1 MEQEIKDETFSKSA
15 ILKNDQN
22 SYFRFYTK
30 MQLNSLFKMF
40 LAIYKSFEEKNERLK
55 KMSPSMKTECGILE
69 TEKNKCKKVIEYL
82 YLKIRYILDY
92 PERIKIV
99 SIPINGILQQ
109 YKKIEKKNNENE
121 IVKDNLKTIFDN
133 IRYKM
138 SFKKEM
144 PLEYSTKKLDNMI
157 CDQNKKIKELEKLI
171 KKLSKQDDGS
181 EQEKSKLLDKVIS
194 FLSLNCQT
202 TDDSLENIP
211 DEILEKKIEKIEDET
226 SKSDSQSQSDLKLD
240 PLSTFLLTLSYN
252 N

>member
-1 MEQEIKDETFSKSA
+1 MEQEIKEETFLKSA

-55 KMSPSMKTECGILE
+55 RMNPSMKSERGILE
-69 TEKNKCKKVIEYL
+69 TEKNKCKKVIQYL

-99 SIPINGILQQ
+99 SIPINGILQE

-157 CDQNKKIKELEKLI
+157 CDQNKKIKELENLI
-171 KKLSKQDDGS
+171 KKLSKKDDESG
-181 EQEKSKLLDKVIS
+181 QKTSKLLDRVIS
-194 FLSLNCQT
+194 FFSLDCQT
-202 TDDSLENIP
+202 TDDNLQNIP

-226 SKSDSQSQSDLKLD
+226 SKSNSQSQSDLKLD

>member
-1 MEQEIKDETFSKSA
+1 MEQDIKEETFLKSA

-55 KMSPSMKTECGILE
+55 KMNPSMKTECGILE
-69 TEKNKCKKVIEYL
+69 VEKNKCKKVIEYL

-99 SIPINGILQQ
+99 SIPIHGILQE

-121 IVKDNLKTIFDN
+121 IVKDNLKTIFNN

-144 PLEYSTKKLDNMI
+144 PVEYSTKKLDNMI

-171 KKLSKQDDGS
+171 KKLKRKEDSS
-181 EQEKSKLLDKVIS
+181 EQQKSKLLDKIIS
-194 FLSLNCQT
+194 LFSVNCQS
-202 TDDSLENIP
+202 TDSNVENIP
-211 DEILEKKIEKIEDET
+211 DEVLQKKLQKIEEET
-226 SKSDSQSQSDLKLD
+226 SISQSQSDLKLD

>member
-1 MEQEIKDETFSKSA
+1 MEQEIKEETFSNSA

-30 MQLNSLFKMF
+30 MQLTSLFKMF

-55 KMSPSMKTECGILE
+55 RMSPSMKTECGILE

-202 TDDSLENIP
+202 ADDSLENIP

-226 SKSDSQSQSDLKLD
+226 SKSNSQSQSDLKLD

>member
-1 MEQEIKDETFSKSA
+1 MEQEIKDETFSKCA

-109 YKKIEKKNNENE
+109 YKKIEKKSFVDIEW
-121 IVKDNLKTIFDN
+121 KGFD
-133 IRYKM
+133 
-138 SFKKEM
+138 
-144 PLEYSTKKLDNMI
+144 
-157 CDQNKKIKELEKLI
+157 
-171 KKLSKQDDGS
+171 
-181 EQEKSKLLDKVIS
+181 
-194 FLSLNCQT
+194 
-202 TDDSLENIP
+202 
-211 DEILEKKIEKIEDET
+211 IEDTWVYGYGMDDENGT
-226 SKSDSQSQSDLKLD
+226 MRQVLYISDE
-240 PLSTFLLTLSYN
+240 
-252 N
+252 